1 MVQTPTPQISHCE
14 QLLSSWHCVT
24 PLILHARDTFHIENP
39 VAYGAVSLH

>member
-24 PLILHARDTFHIENP
+24 PLIHARDTFHIENP